1 MAKLKPITRKEKYL
15 AKAGGQ
21 SVAVPLPSITREE
34 RFLKD
39 IIDAI
44 EAGGESSDYAADID
58 FGMNSQTFVVTAQL
72 KNKDGD
78 LIGTP
83 KSVDIPLESTVVNGS
98 YNNATKTLT
107 LTLVSGQS
115 INIPIGDII
124 SGLQAEITAQN
135 PLNADLVDDSTST
148 NKFVTAT
155 EKQTWNNKQ
164 NALTF
169 DFAPTKGSL
178 NPVFSMGIYTA
189 LAGKQ
194 DAIDNDHKLS
204 ANLVQEEAQKKF
216 AYVDTN
222 GNLFIGGTQI
232 TQLIDQTSYDALVS
246 KDNVFYLVYPTPANN
261 GGA

>member
-21 SVAVPLPSITREE
+21 SVTVPLPPITREE
-34 RFLKD
+34 QFLKD

-44 EAGGESSDYAADID
+44 EAGGSSSDYAVDID

-135 PLNADLVDDSTST
+135 PLNADLVDDTNSTT
-148 NKFVTAT
+148 HKFVTAL
-155 EKQTWNNKQ
+155 EK
-164 NALTF
+164 
-169 DFAPTKGSL
+169 
-178 NPVFSMGIYTA
+178 
-189 LAGKQ
+189 
-194 DAIDNDHKLS
+194 
-204 ANLVQEEAQKKF
+204 
-216 AYVDTN
+216 
-222 GNLFIGGTQI
+222 TQI
-232 TQLIDQTSYDALVS
+232 TSNADAIANAESKIYDILDELDTKLPDKGNYTEFANGQRLYVS
-246 KDNVFYLVYPTPANN
+246 TTQPTGTIAE
-261 GGA
+261 GSIGIGW

>member
-21 SVAVPLPSITREE
+21 SVSVPLPPITREE
-34 RFLKD
+34 QFLKD

-44 EAGGESSDYAADID
+44 EAGGSSSDYAVDID

-78 LIGTP
+78 LIGSA

-124 SGLQAEITAQN
+124 NGLQAEITAQN
-135 PLNADLVDDSTST
+135 PLNADLVDDTNST
-148 NKFVTAT
+148 NKFVTAA
-155 EKQTWNNKQ
+155 EKQTWNGKQ
-164 NALTF
+164 DALTF
-169 DFAPTKGSL
+169 DTAPTQNST
-178 NPVFSMGIYTA
+178 NPVTSGGVHTA
-189 LAGKQ
+189 LAGKL
-194 DAIDNDHKLS
+194 DDKVTHTTINGID
-204 ANLVQEEAQKKF
+204 F
-216 AYVDTN
+216 YVSTTQPT
-222 GNLFIGGTQI
+222 GTIAEGSVGIGW
-232 TQLIDQTSYDALVS
+232 
-246 KDNVFYLVYPTPANN
+246 
-261 GGA
+261 

>member
-21 SVAVPLPSITREE
+21 DVNIPLPPITREE
-34 RFLKD
+34 QFLKD

-44 EAGGESSDYAADID
+44 EAGGSSSDYAVDID
-58 FGMNSQTFVVTAQL
+58 FAMSSQTFVITAQL

-135 PLNADLVDDSTST
+135 PLNADLVDDTNSTH
-148 NKFVTAT
+148 KFVTAS
-155 EKQTWNNKQ
+155 EKRQIATNADDIANAESKIMLITVELATKLPNKGDHTTINGVDVYVSTTQ
-164 NALTF
+164 
-169 DFAPTKGSL
+169 PTGNIAEGS
-178 NPVFSMGIYTA
+178 VGI
-189 LAGKQ
+189 GW
-194 DAIDNDHKLS
+194 
-204 ANLVQEEAQKKF
+204 
-216 AYVDTN
+216 
-222 GNLFIGGTQI
+222 
-232 TQLIDQTSYDALVS
+232 
-246 KDNVFYLVYPTPANN
+246 
-261 GGA
+261 

>member
-1 MAKLKPITRKEKYL
+1 MAKLNPITRKEKYL

-21 SVAVPLPSITREE
+21 NVAVPLPPITREE
-34 RFLKD
+34 QFLKD

-44 EAGGESSDYAADID
+44 EAGGSSSDYAVDID

-124 SGLQAEITAQN
+124 NGLQAEITAQN
-135 PLNADLVDDSTST
+135 PLNADLVDDTNSTH
-148 NKFVTAT
+148 KFVTAT
-155 EKQTWNNKQ
+155 EKAQIATNTEDIADLADEVDGKLPDNGDHTVINGIPVYVSTTQ
-164 NALTF
+164 
-169 DFAPTKGSL
+169 PT
-178 NPVFSMGIYTA
+178 
-189 LAGKQ
+189 
-194 DAIDNDHKLS
+194 
-204 ANLVQEEAQKKF
+204 
-216 AYVDTN
+216 
-222 GNLFIGGTQI
+222 GNIPKNSIGFGW
-232 TQLIDQTSYDALVS
+232 
-246 KDNVFYLVYPTPANN
+246 
-261 GGA
+261 

>member
-1 MAKLKPITRKEKYL
+1 MAKLRPITRKEMYL

-21 SVAVPLPSITREE
+21 SVSVPLPPITREE
-34 RFLKD
+34 QFLKD

-44 EAGGESSDYAADID
+44 EAGSSSDYAVDID

-98 YNNATKTLT
+98 YNNTTKTLT

-135 PLNADLVDDSTST
+135 PLNADLVDDT
-148 NKFVTAT
+148 NSSHKFVTAAD
-155 EKQTWNNKQ
+155 KQTWNGKQ
-164 NALTF
+164 DALTF
-169 DFAPTKGSL
+169 DTTPTQGST
-178 NPVFSMGIYTA
+178 NPVTSGGVHTA
-189 LAGKQ
+189 LEGKL
-194 DAIDNDHKLS
+194 DNKGDHTTINGID
-204 ANLVQEEAQKKF
+204 V
-216 AYVDTN
+216 YVSNTQPT
-222 GNLFIGGTQI
+222 GTIAEGSVGIGW
-232 TQLIDQTSYDALVS
+232 
-246 KDNVFYLVYPTPANN
+246 
-261 GGA
+261 

>member
-1 MAKLKPITRKEKYL
+1 MAKLKPITRKEMYL

-21 SVAVPLPSITREE
+21 NVSVPLPPITREE
-34 RFLKD
+34 QFLKD

-44 EAGGESSDYAADID
+44 EAGGSSSDYAVDIE

-135 PLNADLVDDSTST
+135 PLSADLVDDTNSTH
-148 NKFVTAT
+148 KFVTAA
-155 EKQTWNNKQ
+155 EK
-164 NALTF
+164 
-169 DFAPTKGSL
+169 
-178 NPVFSMGIYTA
+178 
-189 LAGKQ
+189 
-194 DAIDNDHKLS
+194 
-204 ANLVQEEAQKKF
+204 
-216 AYVDTN
+216 
-222 GNLFIGGTQI
+222 TQI
-232 TQLIDQTSYDALVS
+232 ATNTDDIADLTDEVDGKLPDKGNHTTINGIDVYVSATQ
-246 KDNVFYLVYPTPANN
+246 PTGNIAE
-261 GGA
+261 GSIGIGW

>member
-21 SVAVPLPSITREE
+21 SVTVPLPPITREE
-34 RFLKD
+34 QFLKD

-44 EAGGESSDYAADID
+44 EAGGESTDYAADIE

-78 LIGTP
+78 PIGTP

-124 SGLQAEITAQN
+124 NGLQAEITAQN
-135 PLNADLVDDSTST
+135 PLNADLVDDTNST
-148 NKFVTAT
+148 NKFVTAA
-155 EKQTWNNKQ
+155 EKQTWNGKQ
-164 NALTF
+164 DALTF
-169 DFAPTKGSL
+169 DTTPTENST
-178 NPVFSMGIYTA
+178 NPVTSGGVHTA
-189 LAGKQ
+189 LAGKL
-194 DAIDNDHKLS
+194 DDKTTHTTINGID
-204 ANLVQEEAQKKF
+204 F
-216 AYVDTN
+216 YVSSTQPT
-222 GNLFIGGTQI
+222 GNIAEGSIGFGW
-232 TQLIDQTSYDALVS
+232 
-246 KDNVFYLVYPTPANN
+246 
-261 GGA
+261 

>member
-1 MAKLKPITRKEKYL
+1 MAKLNPITRKEKYL

-21 SVAVPLPSITREE
+21 NVAVPLPPITREE
-34 RFLKD
+34 QFLKD

-44 EAGGESSDYAADID
+44 EAGSSSSDYAVDID
-58 FGMNSQTFVVTAQL
+58 FSMNSQTFVVTAQL

-135 PLNADLVDDSTST
+135 PLNADLVDDSNST
-148 NKFVTAT
+148 NKFVTT
-155 EKQTWNNKQ
+155 SEKQTWNGKQ
-164 NALTF
+164 DTLTF
-169 DFAPTKGSL
+169 DTTPTQNST
-178 NPVFSMGIYTA
+178 NPVTSGGIYTA
-189 LAGKQ
+189 LAGKLP
-194 DAIDNDHKLS
+194 NKGDHTTI
-204 ANLVQEEAQKKF
+204 NGVDV
-216 AYVDTN
+216 YVSTTQPT
-222 GNLFIGGTQI
+222 GTIAEGSVGIGW
-232 TQLIDQTSYDALVS
+232 
-246 KDNVFYLVYPTPANN
+246 
-261 GGA
+261 